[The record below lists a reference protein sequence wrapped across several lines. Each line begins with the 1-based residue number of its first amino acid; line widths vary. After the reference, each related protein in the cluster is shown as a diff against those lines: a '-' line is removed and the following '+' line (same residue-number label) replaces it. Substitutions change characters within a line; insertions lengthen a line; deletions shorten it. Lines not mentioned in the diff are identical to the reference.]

1 MKAKAKE
8 LIADGKEKEA
18 RKILE
23 EATKI
28 KKQLDVLIMWYQ
40 NVQTRRKLIENKKFE
55 IETHQMNV

>member
-28 KKQLDVLIMWYQ
+28 KKQLDVLIM
-40 NVQTRRKLIENKKFE
+40 
-55 IETHQMNV
+55 